1 MGIKTELL
9 KMLMSG
15 DGRSAAWCLQPELG
29 KSERS
34 ASPSPKV
41 GIRLRCPQRS
51 GQWQWFPPRHPPSL
65 ATTTTTA
72 NGCVAF
78 ILPTADGDVGAK
90 TNSLLV
96 LQNFCQDN
104 KIKF

>member
-9 KMLMSG
+9 MLMSG
-15 DGRSAAWCLQPELG
+15 DGRSVGVCSQSLVRVRGQPPLPLKWG
-29 KSERS
+29 SDSGVLSAVDTDS
-34 ASPSPKV
+34 ASLPA
-41 GIRLRCPQRS
+41 
-51 GQWQWFPPRHPPSL
+51 RHPPSL

>member
-9 KMLMSG
+9 MLMSG
-15 DGRSAAWCLQPELG
+15 DGRSAWCLQPELG

-41 GIRLRCPQRS
+41 GIRLR
-51 GQWQWFPPRHPPSL
+51 WTVFPSRVTEYPPSL
-65 ATTTTTA
+65 ATTTTPA

>member
-9 KMLMSG
+9 MLMSG
-15 DGRSAAWCLQPELG
+15 DGRSAWCLR

-41 GIRLRCPQRS
+41 GIRLRCPERS
-51 GQWQWFPPRHPPSL
+51 GQWFPPRHPPSL

-78 ILPTADGDVGAK
+78 ILAAADGDVGAK

>member
-1 MGIKTELL
+1 
-9 KMLMSG
+9 MSTLW
-15 DGRSAAWCLQPELG
+15 SALCLHPELG

-51 GQWQWFPPRHPPSL
+51 GQWFHPRHPLSL
-65 ATTTTTA
+65 ATTTTPA

>member
-9 KMLMSG
+9 MLKSG
-15 DGRSAAWCLQPELG
+15 AWCLQPELG

-34 ASPSPKV
+34 ASPSPRV
-41 GIRLRCPQRS
+41 GIRLQVS
-51 GQWQWFPPRHPPSL
+51 TAQWTVVPSRHPPSL

>member
-9 KMLMSG
+9 MLMSG
-15 DGRSAAWCLQPELG
+15 DGRSAWCLQPELG

-51 GQWQWFPPRHPPSL
+51 GQWFPP
-65 ATTTTTA
+65 
-72 NGCVAF
+72 G
-78 ILPTADGDVGAK
+78 ILRAWP
-90 TNSLLV
+90 
-96 LQNFCQDN
+96 LQQQQLMVV
-104 KIKF
+104 